1 MASWLEVAS
10 SKIRSSGIIMT
21 ALAMAT
27 LCFCPPDKVIP
38 RSPTIV
44 SYLSGRLS
52 IKSSIWAI
60 FADRVLVVDNGNLE
74 DVTDSRRNL
83 IDASRGD
90 GLAGGG

>member
-1 MASWLEVAS
+1 MMTDVERSFFLIELNMSSSVSASRLDVAS

-21 ALAMAT
+21 ALAMAI
-27 LCFCPPDKVIP
+27 LCFCPPDNVIP

-60 FADRVLVVDNGNLE
+60 FA
-74 DVTDSRRNL
+74 
-83 IDASRGD
+83 ASTTS
-90 GLAGGG
+90 